1 METSSQ
7 PKYLILLLAILL
19 LGMVGFMGKKYFE
32 DASANSPE
40 QKIIQVVTTT
50 PIEVPVVK
58 STVEP
63 IKESNDFALDSSAF
77 NKNTIFTIS
86 NFEPGEV
93 PAWQG
98 NGVSDQKFSF
108 EGNSSLDIVST
119 DHQMGTI
126 SLTKDLDLSKMEFI
140 EFMMNV
146 SDPDA
151 YESAN
156 IDVGDADMKN
166 FYRYS
171 LTNLRMGWNLIQ
183 IPKDKF
189 VLVKSSDNNNLSWSN
204 IKNIHLSV
212 LSRPSSIFI
221 ARFDQLRSVS
231 NSEDFLKYWRTT
243 LPSFLSLYPQN
254 GTNKIMGRAF
264 GNLTAVLKDIEDIN
278 NFTFISSVSPQTPG
292 RSGLFIRG
300 NYDNGYGYYFFIGG
314 DKRNTWEIM
323 KRNEEGWT
331 RTDEKLQGV
340 IQNVVFSKDKTY
352 WLRVDAKDDL
362 MEFFFSFDGDKY
374 EKFGEIRDNEF
385 RGGGVGVTVF
395 DAGSWS
401 LFDNFQFKKL

>member
-1 METSSQ
+1 METSSH
-7 PKYLILLLAILL
+7 PKYVILLLATLL
-19 LGMVGFMGKKYFE
+19 LGVVGLMGKKYFE
-32 DASANSPE
+32 AVSNVADE
-40 QKIIQVVTTT
+40 QKAIQVVTTT
-50 PIEVPVVK
+50 PVEIPVVK
-58 STVEP
+58 SLIDSV
-63 IKESNDFALDSSAF
+63 KENNDFSLDSSAF
-77 NKNTIFTIS
+77 SKSSILIIS
-86 NFEPGEV
+86 NFESGEL

-98 NGVSDQKFSF
+98 NGVTDQKFSF

-119 DHQMGTI
+119 DHQIGTI
-126 SLTKDLDLSKMEFI
+126 SLVKDMDLSTMEFI

-156 IDVGDADMKN
+156 IDFGDAEMKN

-183 IPKDKF
+183 IPKAKF
-189 VLVKSSDNNNLSWSN
+189 VQLNGSENTLPWSSVKHVR
-204 IKNIHLSV
+204 ISV
-212 LSRPSSIFI
+212 LSRPNSIFI

-231 NSEDFLKYWRTT
+231 NSEEYLKYWRTT

-264 GNLTAVLKDIEDIN
+264 GNLSAVLKDLEDIN
-278 NFTFISSVSPQTPG
+278 NFTFISSVSPQTAG

-362 MEFFFSFDGDKY
+362 MEFFFSFDGEKY

-385 RGGGVGVTVF
+385 RGGGVGITVF

>member
-1 METSSQ
+1 METSSH
-7 PKYLILLLAILL
+7 PKYVILLLATLL
-19 LGMVGFMGKKYFE
+19 LGVVGLMGKKYFE
-32 DASANSPE
+32 AVSNVADE
-40 QKIIQVVTTT
+40 QKAIQVVTTT
-50 PIEVPVVK
+50 PVEIPVVK
-58 STVEP
+58 SLIDSV
-63 IKESNDFALDSSAF
+63 KESNDFSLDSSSF
-77 NKNTIFTIS
+77 SKSSILTIS
-86 NFEPGEV
+86 NFESGEL

-119 DHQMGTI
+119 DHQIGTI
-126 SLTKDLDLSKMEFI
+126 SLVKDMDLSTMEFI

-156 IDVGDADMKN
+156 IDFGDAEMKN

-183 IPKDKF
+183 IPKAKF
-189 VLVKSSDNNNLSWSN
+189 VQLNGSENTLPWSSVKHVR
-204 IKNIHLSV
+204 ISV
-212 LSRPSSIFI
+212 LSRPNSIFI

-231 NSEDFLKYWRTT
+231 NSEEYLKYWRTT

-264 GNLTAVLKDIEDIN
+264 GNLSAVLKDLEDIN
-278 NFTFISSVSPQTPG
+278 NFTFISSVSPQTSG

-362 MEFFFSFDGDKY
+362 MEFFFSFDGEKY

-385 RGGGVGVTVF
+385 RGGGVGITVF